1 MARFAHPV
9 ADVLERLASPLARE
23 RQKRVQREEIAR
35 LDAAEQR
42 TQDRSHIGAV
52 LKARGQAHLDLAH
65 VHIADE
71 VLHEIGL
78 GLALGKN
85 L

>member
-1 MARFAHPV
+1 MAN
-9 ADVLERLASPLARE
+9 VLERLATPLARE

-35 LDAAEQR
+35 LDTAEQR
-42 TQDRSHIGAV
+42 PQDGSHVGAI

-65 VHIADE
+65 MHIADE
-71 VLHEIGL
+71 VLYKIGL
-78 GLALGKN
+78 GLALGED